1 MNTKVSEDFDLFNPS
16 KKPVPQTSSS
26 NTFSMTSQS
35 VEASSFKQPNEYSL
49 TFKIPYKTELGQSLC
64 VVGSIGQLGNWKDFK
79 AHLKW
84 TEGHVWVLPNVSIS
98 SSNCVFQYKYVVL
111 DGGKAGR
118 WEQGFNRI
126 ADLKLLSQ
134 KQGGGSNVELQDEWD
149 RYFVNFTMYFP
160 LKQNEYM
167 KINGDPPELGFW

>member
-1 MNTKVSEDFDLFNPS
+1 MTFHFEYQILFTRFHDIYSKIITFKYQLKMNTKVSEDFDLFNPS

-98 SSNCVFQYKYVVL
+98 SSNCVF
-111 DGGKAGR
+111 
-118 WEQGFNRI
+118 
-126 ADLKLLSQ
+126 
-134 KQGGGSNVELQDEWD
+134 
-149 RYFVNFTMYFP
+149 
-160 LKQNEYM
+160 
-167 KINGDPPELGFW
+167 